1 MKTQRER
8 DAEKR
13 EEKLR
18 AIDEAVASGGLVIR
32 QMTAEERKAAPAKP
46 EDAPSRPRRRR

>member
-13 EEKLR
+13 AEKLR
-18 AIDEAVASGGLVIR
+18 EIDDAVNEGRLVVRPMTSVERR
-32 QMTAEERKAAPAKP
+32 QCPAREP
-46 EDAPSRPRRRR
+46 RPRRRRY

>member
-18 AIDEAVASGGLVIR
+18 AIDEAVANGALVIR
-32 QMTAEERKAAPAKP
+32 QMTPEERDAAPAKP
-46 EDAPSRPRRRR
+46 ADTPSARRRRR